1 MERPSPAYLGTQAK
15 GVFDQR
21 ADELQRLLAPC
32 RLCPRQC
39 KVNRIEGEQGY
50 CRAPSEVVISGVS
63 AHFGEEQPLVGTY
76 GSGTIFFAG
85 CGLRCVF
92 CQNHDISM
100 RLDGVA
106 VSREGLAQAMLA
118 LQERG
123 CHNINLVTPT
133 HYVPQIVRALGCAAE
148 LGLKIP
154 VVYNCGGYESLEVLQ
169 LLDGIIDIYMP
180 DVKFLEPDLSKRF
193 CNAADYPAVVQ
204 EAVKEMQRQAGDLV
218 TDRQGIALRGLII
231 RHLVMPSCLENTRKV
246 IRFIHDEIS
255 KEAFVNI
262 MAQYYPHYRACDF
275 PEIARRITPEE
286 YRSALQFAE
295 DVGLRRAGG
304 H

>member
-1 MERPSPAYLGTQAK
+1 MERPSPVYLETKVK

-21 ADELQRLLAPC
+21 ADTLWGLLAPC

-39 KVNRIEGEQGY
+39 KVNRIGGEQGY
-50 CRAPSEVVISGVS
+50 CRSPSEVVISGVS
-63 AHFGEEQPLVGTY
+63 AHFGEERPLVGTY

-100 RLDGVA
+100 RLDGA
-106 VSREGLAQAMLA
+106 TVSSEDLAKAMLE
-118 LQERG
+118 LQKRG

-133 HYVPQIVRALGCAAE
+133 HYVPQIVRALGCAAD
-148 LGLKIP
+148 LGLTIP
-154 VVYNCGGYESLEVLQ
+154 IVYNCGGYESLEVLK

-180 DVKFLEPDLSKRF
+180 DIKFLEPELAKRF
-193 CNAADYPAVVQ
+193 CSAADYPVVVQ
-204 EAVKEMQRQAGDLV
+204 QAVKEMQRQVGDLV
-218 TDRQGIALRGLII
+218 TDPEGIARRGLII

-246 IRFIHDEIS
+246 IQFIHDEIS
-255 KEAFVNI
+255 SEAFVNI
-262 MAQYYPHYRACDF
+262 MAQYYPYYRAKEF
-275 PEIARRITPEE
+275 PQIARRITVDE

-295 DVGLRRAGG
+295 DMGLRRAGA